1 MAMRRAKTTDV
12 RLRVVIEAPV
22 PGVLHSLQTPK
33 NEPTDAKR
41 STDGTPLVFNCVIR
55 VGDGPSF
62 GGPFV
67 RREGPTRRFMY
78 IAIGQP
84 AGDHASPWS
93 RRMKIDIHDIPAELL
108 ARATQGAT
116 LEAVVGGT
124 ARDGT
129 PACATVRRLHPWREL
144 TTGE

>member
-1 MAMRRAKTTDV
+1 MALKRAQTTDV
-12 RLRVVIEAPV
+12 LIRVVIEAPV

-41 STDGTPLVFNCVIR
+41 STDGTPLAFECLIR

-78 IAIGQP
+78 IAIGQQ
-84 AGDHASPWS
+84 AGDHASTWS
-93 RRMKIDIHDIPAELL
+93 RRMKIDLHDVPPKLL
-108 ARATQGAT
+108 AQGKAGAT
-116 LEAVVGGT
+116 LVAVVGGT
-124 ARDGT
+124 GKDGT
-129 PACATVRRLHPWREL
+129 PACATVPRLHPWRAL
-144 TTGE
+144 TEE